1 MIQMEISEIQKWKA
15 RAEKA
20 IVIYKSNGYDPDKAV
35 VSINANKFLD
45 IINTCLNAKEGD
57 IDGRENG

>member
-1 MIQMEISEIQKWKA
+1 MEISEIQKWKA

-35 VSINANKFLD
+35 VSISANKFLD
-45 IINTCLNAKEGD
+45 LINTCLNAKEGD
-57 IDGRENG
+57 TNA